1 MRKSNKII
9 SNNALRW
16 EKWKRKRDTETDWN
30 HSVKGKYHASKFLK
44 EHKPEQKQKTRMV
57 RGWKEVKLQLLH
69 SSENLERKKYKLK
82 SETKTTDIAKQKEK
96 FF

>member
-1 MRKSNKII
+1 
-9 SNNALRW
+9 
-16 EKWKRKRDTETDWN
+16 
-30 HSVKGKYHASKFLK
+30 
-44 EHKPEQKQKTRMV
+44 MV